1 MTSLKAVACLL
12 LGDMFCSIHI
22 GVESFWVGYML
33 VRFVTVLLHGVV
45 DVSQARTFVLYDF
58 NLVRDTFH
66 TGEFFCAYDY
76 ICSGRLFFDQT
87 SVIIIWVL

>member
-33 VRFVTVLLHGVV
+33 VRFVTVLLHGVE
-45 DVSQARTFVLYDF
+45 DVS
-58 NLVRDTFH
+58 
-66 TGEFFCAYDY
+66 
-76 ICSGRLFFDQT
+76 
-87 SVIIIWVL
+87 